1 MVRQGLPVTMVE
13 SRPEAVA
20 RTASVAVSATR
31 WRRRRVGGLGHA
43 RPRVTPAPVAS
54 RGSGL
59 VMLSFGLV
67 MAALL
72 CLWSVLQMLFLG
84 SLSHERAQE
93 ELYREFRTQLAS
105 ATAPVG
111 PIVPAGD
118 PVALLRVPRLGLEE
132 VVVEGTASGDTLVG
146 PGHRRDTVLPGQVGT
161 AVVYGRAATYGGI
174 FRDITELVPGDR
186 IDAITGQGQVSFRVL
201 GVRRAGDP
209 LPLPADEGAARLT
222 LVTAEGAGRL
232 ASISPES
239 VVYVD
244 AEADQGFPAPPGLPG
259 TLPATEKAMASDQA
273 AVPLVA
279 LWLSV
284 LLGLTVAV
292 VAALQRWSPVL
303 VWVIASPVALT
314 VAWLTTDGVMRLL
327 PNLI

>member
-1 MVRQGLPVTMVE
+1 MTLVE
-13 SRPEAVA
+13 PRPEI
-20 RTASVAVSATR
+20 ATRAEPVPPDPRR
-31 WRRRRVGGLGHA
+31 WRRHRAARSARARRLSTRGPA
-43 RPRVTPAPVAS
+43 TPRD
-54 RGSGL
+54 GSL
-59 VMLSFGLV
+59 AVLSLALV

-93 ELYREFRTQLAS
+93 ELYREFRAQLAS

-111 PIVPAGD
+111 PVVPVGD

-161 AVVYGRAATYGGI
+161 AVVYGRAATYGGP
-174 FRDITELVPGDR
+174 FRDITELVAGDR
-186 IDAITGQGQVSFRVL
+186 IDAIIGQGQISFRVL

-209 LPLPADEGAARLT
+209 LPVPAEEGVARLT
-222 LVTAEGAGRL
+222 LVTAEGTGRL
-232 ASISPES
+232 ASISPGS

-244 AEADQGFPAPPGLPG
+244 AQAEKGFAAPPGLPG
-259 TLPATEKAMASDQA
+259 GLPETEKAMASDPA

-279 LWLSV
+279 LWLSG
-284 LLGLTVAV
+284 LLGLTLAI

-303 VWVIASPVALT
+303 VWVVASPLALAL
-314 VAWLTTDGVMRLL
+314 AWLTTDGVMRLL